1 MKKYT
6 SPAVIGCASSA
17 LYSVAAV
24 GPAISRKVFGGDNE
38 PSPVL
43 ASAAFMTGGSPSDML
58 VSAVKY
64 VASKLFGEDFS
75 SLKPDALM
83 PCLES

>member
-6 SPAVIGCASSA
+6 SPAVIGRASSA
-17 LYSVAAV
+17 LYNAALMV
-24 GPAISRKVFGGDNE
+24 GE
-38 PSPVL
+38 PL
-43 ASAAFMTGGSPSDML
+43 SPSDML
-58 VSAVKY
+58 FSAVKY

-75 SLKPDALM
+75 SIKPDALM

>member
-17 LYSVAAV
+17 LYSVIAAV
-24 GPAISRKVFGGDNE
+24 NPAM
-38 PSPVL
+38 
-43 ASAAFMTGGSPSDML
+43 SAAMVGGSGSPSDML

>member
-6 SPAVIGCASSA
+6 SPAVTGRDASA
-17 LYSVAAV
+17 LFNVVAAA
-24 GPAISRKVFGGDNE
+24 GPITY
-38 PSPVL
+38 
-43 ASAAFMTGGSPSDML
+43 AALEGSSNL
-58 VSAVKY
+58 LSSAVKY

-75 SLKPDALM
+75 GIRPDALM

>member
-6 SPAVIGCASSA
+6 SPAVTGRASSA
-17 LYSVAAV
+17 VVPVPGSVALLE
-24 GPAISRKVFGGDNE
+24 GG
-38 PSPVL
+38 V
-43 ASAAFMTGGSPSDML
+43 PSDML